1 MAMDKRVVAVLDA
14 IVNDPGITGTKLEEQ
29 FCLTRKQLSY
39 TLKKV
44 NDYLESNHFERINR
58 LKTGKLYIP
67 RHVIE
72 HFRQNQTAESEH
84 RYLFSEEERGQMII
98 FMLLTRSE
106 RLSLLHLS
114 SSLGVS
120 QNTIITDLKKVRAEA
135 IAHGLEISYDR
146 GNGYHILG
154 EELEKRYLLLNC
166 LRRVLE
172 IPVAKNI
179 IAQYHTI
186 MSTHLEKVGNVFSE
200 IEKRFKIQ
208 FTDRQLQELI
218 YFICFVLHRIESGK
232 HLVTI
237 PGSYA
242 DIIRSREFSLLQS
255 VISKINI
262 NSENELI
269 FLTALIQ
276 SSNIQSVADKY
287 FHLDAILLESVV
299 AVVANFEKISCVTIK
314 EKNELIEKIYQ
325 HWKPAWYRI
334 RYHLANTSSVYD
346 LVVKEFSHLHEMVR
360 RAAAPFEKLL
370 HCEIPDEEMAFLTV
384 LFGGWLTREG
394 VIHQIKL
401 QKTAVVVCENSA
413 TISTYLFL
421 TLQVLFPE
429 LHFTQVLSRREFE
442 RYTGHYDVVFS
453 TTHLSTSKMV
463 FVVNPSISSIQ
474 KSAFRSHVIGTL
486 QGVDPN
492 IIQIEQLLL
501 IFERFGNIIDHKGLQ
516 RALASYIYD
525 GNSGGSAAG
534 NIEPTTPP
542 LAELF
547 IQEHVQFAAE
557 LPDSWQMAIT
567 QASASLLKSGVIEP
581 RYVQVMLNKITH
593 EQPYIMLADG
603 VIIAHAGV
611 DDGALDT
618 GMALLRLPYK
628 ISVADYLLADIIIVL
643 ATCNP
648 QKHLKALAQLNEFLE
663 FHDGG
668 NVIRR
673 APNTQALIN
682 EFARYHQ

>member
-1 MAMDKRVVAVLDA
+1 MAMDKRVVAVLGT
-14 IVNDPGITGTKLEEQ
+14 IVNNPGITGTKLEEQ

-44 NDYLESNHFERINR
+44 NDYLESNHFDRISR
-58 LKTGKLYIP
+58 LKTGKLHIP
-67 RHVIE
+67 RQVIE
-72 HFRQNQTAESEH
+72 HFRHNQTSETGH
-84 RYLFSEEERGQMII
+84 RYLYSEEERGQMII
-98 FMLLTRSE
+98 FMLLIRSE

-120 QNTIITDLKKVRAEA
+120 QNTIINDLKKVRTEV
-135 IAHGLEISYDR
+135 IGQGLEISYDR
-146 GNGYHILG
+146 GKGYHILG

-172 IPVAKNI
+172 IPIAKNI
-179 IAQYHTI
+179 IAQYHNVMI
-186 MSTHLEKVGNVFSE
+186 VHLEKVGNVFSE

-208 FTDRQLQELI
+208 FTDCQLQELT

-232 HLVTI
+232 KLINI
-237 PGSYA
+237 PDSYA
-242 DIIRSREFSLLQS
+242 GIICSREFSLMQN

-262 NSENELI
+262 NSENELV

-276 SSNIQSVADKY
+276 SSNIQSIADKY
-287 FHLDAILLESVV
+287 FHLDTILLESVV
-299 AVVANFEKISCVTIK
+299 AVVDNFEKISCVTIK
-314 EKNELIEKIYQ
+314 ERNELIEKIYQ
-325 HWKPAWYRI
+325 HWKPAYYRI
-334 RYHLANTSSVYD
+334 RYHLANISSVYD

-360 RAAAPFEKLL
+360 RSAVPFEKML

-429 LHFTQVLSRREFE
+429 LHFTQVMSRREFE
-442 RYTGHYDVVFS
+442 RYIRHYDVVFS
-453 TTHLSTSKMV
+453 TTHLNTSKMV
-463 FVVNPSISSIQ
+463 FVVNPSISSIH
-474 KSAFRSHVIGTL
+474 KSAFRNHVISAL

-516 RALASYIYD
+516 RALASYIYYD
-525 GNSGGSAAG
+525 ENSVASSVDS
-534 NIEPTTPP
+534 IEPPAPSLTD
-542 LAELF
+542 LLSK
-547 IQEHVQFAAE
+547 EHVQFVSE
-557 LPDSWQMAIT
+557 LPDCWQRAII
-567 QASASLLKSGVIEP
+567 QASDSLLDAGVIEP
-581 RYVQVMLNKITH
+581 RYVQIMLNKIAE
-593 EQPYIMLADG
+593 EQPYIMLAEG
-603 VIIAHAGV
+603 IIIAHAGV
-611 DDGALDT
+611 DDGALET
-618 GMALLRLPYK
+618 GMALLRLPSK
-628 ISVADYLLADIIIVL
+628 IDFARYMQADIIIVL
-643 ATCNP
+643 ATHNP

-663 FHDGG
+663 FYNGE
-668 NVIRR
+668 NVIRC
-673 APNTQALIN
+673 ACDEYALIN
-682 EFARYHQ
+682 EIARYY

>member
-44 NDYLESNHFERINR
+44 NDYLESNHFDRINR
-58 LKTGKLYIP
+58 LKTGKLHIP

-72 HFRQNQTAESEH
+72 HFRQNQTSETEH
-84 RYLFSEEERGQMII
+84 RYLYSEEERGQMII
-98 FMLLTRSE
+98 FLLLTRNE

-120 QNTIITDLKKVRAEA
+120 QNTIINDLKKVRAEV
-135 IAHGLEISYDR
+135 IEHGLEISYDR

-179 IAQYHTI
+179 LAHYNNV
-186 MSTHLEKVGNVFSE
+186 MSDYLEKVGNVFSE

-218 YFICFVLHRIESGK
+218 YFICFVLHRIDSGK
-232 HLVTI
+232 CLVNI
-237 PGSYA
+237 PSSYA
-242 DIIRSREFSLLQS
+242 DIIGSREFTLMQS

-262 NSENELI
+262 NSENELV

-276 SSNIQSVADKY
+276 SSNIQRIADKY
-287 FHLDAILLESVV
+287 FHLDTLLLESVV
-299 AVVANFEKISCVTIK
+299 VVVDNFEKISCVTIK

-325 HWKPAWYRI
+325 HWKPAYYRI
-334 RYHLANTSSVYD
+334 RYHLTNTSSVYD

-360 RAAAPFEKLL
+360 RAAVPFETVL

-429 LHFTQVLSRREFE
+429 LHFTEVISRREFE

-453 TTHLSTSKMV
+453 TTHLNTSKMV
-463 FVVNPSISSIQ
+463 FVVNPSISSIH
-474 KSAFRSHVIGTL
+474 KSAFRNHVISAL

-525 GNSGGSAAG
+525 ENSAASAAG
-534 NIEPTTPP
+534 NIEPPTPS
-542 LAELF
+542 LTDLL
-547 IQEHVQFAAE
+547 QREHVQFATL
-557 LPDSWQMAIT
+557 LPGDWQQAIT
-567 QASASLLKSGVIEP
+567 EASASLLERGVIEP
-581 RYVQVMLNKITH
+581 RYLQIMLNKIAD

-611 DDGALDT
+611 DDGALET
-618 GMALLRLPYK
+618 GMTLLRLPSK
-628 ISVADYLLADIIIVL
+628 IDFAGYMQADIIIVL
-643 ATCNP
+643 ATNNP

-663 FHDGG
+663 FYDGG

-673 APNTQALIN
+673 AQDEYALIN
-682 EFARYHQ
+682 EFVRHS

>member
-1 MAMDKRVVAVLDA
+1 MAMDKRVVEVLDA
-14 IVNDPGITGTKLEEQ
+14 IVNDPSITGTKLEEQ

-44 NDYLESNHFERINR
+44 NDYLESNHFDRINR
-58 LKTGKLYIP
+58 LKTGKLHIP

-72 HFRQNQTAESEH
+72 YFRQNQTSVIEH

-120 QNTIITDLKKVRAEA
+120 QNTIINDLKKVRIEV
-135 IAHGLEISYDR
+135 IEHGLEVSYNR
-146 GNGYHILG
+146 GNGYHVLG

-179 IAQYHTI
+179 IAQYHNV
-186 MSTHLEKVGNVFSE
+186 MSEHLEKVGNVFSE

-218 YFICFVLHRIESGK
+218 YFICFVLHRIKSGK
-232 HLVTI
+232 DLVHI

-242 DIIRSREFSLLQS
+242 DISRSRAFTLMQS

-276 SSNIQSVADKY
+276 SSNVQSVADKY
-287 FHLDAILLESVV
+287 FHLDTLLLDSVV
-299 AVVANFEKISCVTIK
+299 AVVDNFEKISCVTIK

-325 HWKPAWYRI
+325 HWKPAYYRI
-334 RYHLANTSSVYD
+334 RYHLLNTSSVHD

-360 RAAAPFEKLL
+360 RASVPFEKLL

-394 VIHQIKL
+394 VIHQINL

-429 LHFTQVLSRREFE
+429 LHFTQMLSRREFE

-453 TTHLSTSKMV
+453 TTHLNTNKMV
-463 FVVNPSISSIQ
+463 FVVNSSISSIH
-474 KSAFRSHVIGTL
+474 KSAFRNHVLSAL

-501 IFERFGNIIDHKGLQ
+501 IFERFGNIIDHQGLQ
-516 RALASYIYD
+516 RALASYIYAE
-525 GNSGGSAAG
+525 NNAISAVGSF
-534 NIEPTTPP
+534 EPPTPS
-542 LAELF
+542 LTDLLSRA
-547 IQEHVQFAAE
+547 HVHFAAE
-557 LPDSWQMAIT
+557 LPDSWQQAIT
-567 QASASLLKSGVIEP
+567 QASASLLRTGVIEP
-581 RYVQVMLNKITH
+581 RYVQIMLNKIAE

-603 VIIAHAGV
+603 VIIAHAGI
-611 DDGALDT
+611 DDGALET
-618 GMALLRLPYK
+618 GMALLRLPRK
-628 ISVADYLLADIIIVL
+628 IAFADYMHADIIIVL
-643 ATCNP
+643 ATHNP
-648 QKHLKALAQLNEFLE
+648 QKHVKALAQLNEFLE
-663 FHDGG
+663 FYDGV
-668 NVIRR
+668 NVIRQAR
-673 APNTQALIN
+673 DEHALIM
-682 EFARYHQ
+682 EIARQH

>member
-14 IVNDPGITGTKLEEQ
+14 IVNDPGITGTKLEAQ

-44 NDYLESNHFERINR
+44 NDYLESNHFDRINR
-58 LKTGKLYIP
+58 LKTGKLHIP

-72 HFRQNQTAESEH
+72 YFRHNQTSETDH

-120 QNTIITDLKKVRAEA
+120 QNTVINDLKKVRTEV
-135 IAHGLEISYDR
+135 IEHGLEISYDR

-154 EELEKRYLLLNC
+154 EELEKRYQLLNC

-179 IAQYHTI
+179 LAQYNNV
-186 MSTHLEKVGNVFSE
+186 MGEYLEKVGNVFSE

-208 FTDRQLQELI
+208 FTDHRLQELI
-218 YFICFVLHRIESGK
+218 YFICFVLHRIDSGK
-232 HLVTI
+232 HLITI
-237 PGSYA
+237 PSSYA
-242 DIIRSREFSLLQS
+242 DIIRSREFSLIQS

-262 NSENELI
+262 NSENELV

-276 SSNIQSVADKY
+276 SSNIQSIADKY
-287 FHLDAILLESVV
+287 FQLDTILLESIV
-299 AVVANFEKISCVTIK
+299 AVVNSFEKISCVTIK

-325 HWKPAWYRI
+325 HWKPAYYRI

-346 LVVKEFSHLHEMVR
+346 LVVKEFSHLHEMVK
-360 RAAAPFEKLL
+360 RAAIPFERLL

-394 VIHQIKL
+394 VIHQIKR

-421 TLQVLFPE
+421 MLQVLFPE

-442 RYTGHYDVVFS
+442 RYTDHYDVVFS
-453 TTHLSTSKMV
+453 TAHLNTSKMV
-463 FVVNPSISSIQ
+463 FVVNPSISSIH
-474 KSAFRSHVIGTL
+474 KSAFRNHVISAL

-516 RALASYIYD
+516 HALASYIYAEK
-525 GNSGGSAAG
+525 SSASTVSR
-534 NIEPTTPP
+534 IEPSTPSLMDLLTP
-542 LAELF
+542 A
-547 IQEHVQFAAE
+547 HVHFASD

-567 QASASLLKSGVIEP
+567 QAADSLLRAEVIEP
-581 RYVQVMLNKITH
+581 RYLRSMLYKIAE

-628 ISVADYLLADIIIVL
+628 IAIADYMQADIIIVL
-643 ATCNP
+643 ATLNP

-663 FHDGG
+663 FYDGG

-673 APNTQALIN
+673 ARDEDALIN
-682 EFARYHQ
+682 ELACHQ

>member
-14 IVNDPGITGTKLEEQ
+14 IVHDPGMTGTKLEEQ

-44 NDYLESNHFERINR
+44 NDYLESNHFAPINR

-67 RHVIE
+67 RHVLE
-72 HFRQNQTAESEH
+72 HFRQNQMAETEQ

-120 QNTIITDLKKVRAEA
+120 QNTIINDLKKVRCEV
-135 IAHGLEISYDR
+135 IQHELEINYDR

-154 EELEKRYLLLNC
+154 EELEKRYLLLSC

-179 IAQYHTI
+179 IAQY
-186 MSTHLEKVGNVFSE
+186 SNVLSEYLETVGNIFSE
-200 IEKRFKIQ
+200 VEKHLKIK
-208 FTDRQLQELI
+208 FTDHHLQELI
-218 YFICFVLHRIESGK
+218 YFICFILHRIESGK
-232 HLVTI
+232 NLVVI
-237 PGSYA
+237 PDSYA
-242 DIIRSREFSLLQS
+242 DIIHSREFTLMQS

-276 SSNIQSVADKY
+276 SSNIQSIADKY
-287 FHLDAILLESVV
+287 FHLDTILLESVV
-299 AVVANFEKISCVTIK
+299 AVVDSFEKISCVTIK

-325 HWKPAWYRI
+325 HWKPAYYRI
-334 RYHLANTSSVYD
+334 RYHLTNTSSVYD
-346 LVVKEFSHLHEMVR
+346 LVVKEFSHLHEIVR
-360 RAAAPFEKLL
+360 RAAEPFETLL

-401 QKTAVVVCENSA
+401 QKTALVVCENSA
-413 TISTYLFL
+413 TVSTYLYL

-429 LHFTQVLSRREFE
+429 LHFTQMLSRREFE
-442 RYTGHYDVVFS
+442 RFTGHYDVVFA
-453 TTHLSTSKMV
+453 TTHLNTSKMV
-463 FVVNPSISSIQ
+463 FVVNPSISNIH
-474 KSAFRSHVIGTL
+474 KSAFRNHVISAL

-516 RALASYIYD
+516 RALASYIYAE
-525 GNSGGSAAG
+525 NNTASAGGG
-534 NIEPTTPP
+534 FEPPTPS
-542 LAELF
+542 LIDLLGKA
-547 IQEHVQFAAE
+547 HVQFAAE
-557 LPDSWQMAIT
+557 LSGSWQQAIT
-567 QASASLLKSGVIEP
+567 RASASLLQSGIIEP
-581 RYVQVMLNKITH
+581 RYVQIMLNKIAE

-603 VIIAHAGV
+603 IIIAHAGV

-618 GMALLRLPYK
+618 GMALLRLPCK
-628 ISVADYLLADIIIVL
+628 IAFADYMQADIIIVL
-643 ATCNP
+643 ATHNP

-663 FHDGG
+663 FYDGG
-668 NVIRR
+668 NVIRQ
-673 APNTQALIN
+673 AQDESALIN
-682 EFARYHQ
+682 EIACHL

>member
-1 MAMDKRVVAVLDA
+1 MAMDKRVVEVLDA
-14 IVNDPGITGTKLEEQ
+14 IVNDPSITGTKLEEQ

-44 NDYLESNHFERINR
+44 NDYLESNDFDRINR
-58 LKTGKLYIP
+58 LKTGKLHIP
-67 RHVIE
+67 RYVIE
-72 HFRQNQTAESEH
+72 YFRQNQTSETEH

-120 QNTIITDLKKVRAEA
+120 QNTIINDLKKVRIEV
-135 IAHGLEISYDR
+135 IEHGLEISYDR

-154 EELEKRYLLLNC
+154 EELEKRYFLLNC

-179 IAQYHTI
+179 IAQYNNV
-186 MSTHLEKVGNVFSE
+186 MSEYLEKVGNVFSE

-232 HLVTI
+232 NLVHI
-237 PGSYA
+237 PSSYA
-242 DIIRSREFSLLQS
+242 DISRSRAFTLMQS

-276 SSNIQSVADKY
+276 SSNIQSIADKY
-287 FHLDAILLESVV
+287 FHLDTILLESVV
-299 AVVANFEKISCVTIK
+299 AVVDGFEKISCVTIK

-325 HWKPAWYRI
+325 HWKPAYYRI
-334 RYHLANTSSVYD
+334 RYHLPNTSSAYD

-360 RAAAPFEKLL
+360 RASVPFETLL

-394 VIHQIKL
+394 VIHQINL

-429 LHFTQVLSRREFE
+429 LHFTQMLSRREFE

-453 TTHLSTSKMV
+453 TTHLNTSKMV
-463 FVVNPSISSIQ
+463 FVVNPSISSIH
-474 KSAFRSHVIGTL
+474 KSAFRNHVLSAL

-501 IFERFGNIIDHKGLQ
+501 IFERFGNIVDHKGLQ
-516 RALASYIYD
+516 RALASYIYAE
-525 GNSGGSAAG
+525 SSAASSVG
-534 NIEPTTPP
+534 SFEPPTPS
-542 LAELF
+542 LTDLLSHA
-547 IQEHVQFAAE
+547 HVQFAAE
-557 LPDSWQMAIT
+557 LPDSWQLAIT
-567 QASASLLKSGVIEP
+567 QASASLLHTGIIEP
-581 RYVQVMLNKITH
+581 RYVQIMLNKIAE

-611 DDGALDT
+611 DDGALET

-628 ISVADYLLADIIIVL
+628 IAFADYMQADVIIVL
-643 ATCNP
+643 ATHNP
-648 QKHLKALAQLNEFLE
+648 QRHLKALAQLNEFLE
-663 FHDGG
+663 FYDGG

-673 APNTQALIN
+673 AQDECTLIN
-682 EFARYHQ
+682 EIARHH

>member
-44 NDYLESNHFERINR
+44 NDYLESNHFDRINR
-58 LKTGKLYIP
+58 LKTGKLHIP

-72 HFRQNQTAESEH
+72 HFRQNQTSETEH
-84 RYLFSEEERGQMII
+84 RYLYSEEERGQMII
-98 FMLLTRSE
+98 FMLLTRNE

-120 QNTIITDLKKVRAEA
+120 QNTIINDLKKVRAEV
-135 IAHGLEISYDR
+135 IEHGLEISYDR

-179 IAQYHTI
+179 LAHYNNV
-186 MSTHLEKVGNVFSE
+186 MRDYLEKVGNVFSE

-218 YFICFVLHRIESGK
+218 YFICFVLHRIYSGK
-232 HLVTI
+232 GLINI
-237 PGSYA
+237 PSSYA
-242 DIIRSREFSLLQS
+242 DIIDSREFTLMQS

-262 NSENELI
+262 NSENELV

-276 SSNIQSVADKY
+276 SSNIQSIADKY
-287 FHLDAILLESVV
+287 FHLDTLLLESVV
-299 AVVANFEKISCVTIK
+299 AVVDNFEKISCVTIK

-325 HWKPAWYRI
+325 HWKPAYYRI
-334 RYHLANTSSVYD
+334 RYHLTNTSSVYD

-360 RAAAPFEKLL
+360 RAAVPFEAVL

-394 VIHQIKL
+394 VIHQINL
-401 QKTAVVVCENSA
+401 QKTAMVVCENSA

-429 LHFTQVLSRREFE
+429 LHFTEVMSRREFE

-453 TTHLSTSKMV
+453 TTHLNTNKMV
-463 FVVNPSISSIQ
+463 FVVNPSISSIH
-474 KSAFRSHVIGTL
+474 KSAFRNHVIGAL

-525 GNSGGSAAG
+525 ENNTASAAG
-534 NIEPTTPP
+534 NIEPPTPS
-542 LAELF
+542 LTDLL
-547 IQEHVQFAAE
+547 QREHVQFATS
-557 LPDSWQMAIT
+557 LPGDWQQAIT
-567 QASASLLKSGVIEP
+567 EASSSLLENGVIEP
-581 RYVQVMLNKITH
+581 RYLQIMLNKIAD

-611 DDGALDT
+611 DDGALET
-618 GMALLRLPYK
+618 GMTLLRLPSK
-628 ISVADYLLADIIIVL
+628 IDFAGYMQADIIIVL
-643 ATCNP
+643 ATHNP

-663 FHDGG
+663 FYDGG

-673 APNTQALIN
+673 AQDEYALIN
-682 EFARYHQ
+682 EFIRHS

>member
-1 MAMDKRVVAVLDA
+1 MAMDKRVIAVLDA
-14 IVNDPGITGTKLEEQ
+14 IVNDPGITGTKLEKQ

-44 NDYLESNHFERINR
+44 NDFLESNHFERINR
-58 LKTGKLYIP
+58 LKTGKIHIP

-72 HFRQNQTAESEH
+72 YFRQNQTSEAGH
-84 RYLFSEEERGQMII
+84 RYLFSEEERGKMII
-98 FMLLTRSE
+98 FMLLARNE

-114 SSLGVS
+114 SALGVS
-120 QNTIITDLKKVRAEA
+120 QNTIINDLKKVRNDA
-135 IAHGLEISYDR
+135 IEHGLEIIYDR

-154 EELEKRYLLLNC
+154 DELSKRYLLLNC

-172 IPVAKNI
+172 IPMAKNI
-179 IAQYHTI
+179 IAQYNNV
-186 MSTHLEKVGNVFSE
+186 MSEHLEAVGSAFSE

-218 YFICFVLHRIESGK
+218 YFICFILHRIESGK
-232 HLVTI
+232 NLVTI
-237 PGSYA
+237 PSSYA
-242 DIIRSREFSLLQS
+242 DIIRSREFTLMQS

-276 SSNIQSVADKY
+276 SSNIQSTADKY
-287 FHLDAILLESVV
+287 FHLDTILLESVV
-299 AVVANFEKISCVTIK
+299 AVVDSFEKISCVTIK

-325 HWKPAWYRI
+325 HWKPAYYRI
-334 RYHLANTSSVYD
+334 RYHLTNTGSAYD

-360 RAAAPFEKLL
+360 RASVTFERLL

-394 VIHQIKL
+394 VIHQINM

-413 TISTYLFL
+413 TISTYLYL

-429 LHFTQVLSRREFE
+429 LHFTQMLSRREFE

-463 FVVNPSISSIQ
+463 FVVNPSISSIH
-474 KSAFRSHVIGTL
+474 KNAFRSHVISVL

-525 GNSGGSAAG
+525 ENSAASSAS
-534 NIEPTTPP
+534 NLELPTPS
-542 LAELF
+542 LIDLLGKA
-547 IQEHVQFAAE
+547 HVQFATE
-557 LPDSWQMAIT
+557 LPDSWQQAIS
-567 QASASLLKSGVIEP
+567 QASVSVLHAGVIEP
-581 RYVQVMLNKITH
+581 RYVQTMLKKIAE

-628 ISVADYLLADIIIVL
+628 IAFADYMQADIIIVL
-643 ATCNP
+643 ATHNP

-663 FHDGG
+663 FYDGG

-673 APNTQALIN
+673 AQDESALIK
-682 EFARYHQ
+682 EIASHL

>member
-14 IVNDPGITGTKLEEQ
+14 IVNDPSMTGAKLEEQ

-44 NDYLESNHFERINR
+44 NDYLESNHFDPINR
-58 LKTGKLYIP
+58 LKTGKLHIP
-67 RHVIE
+67 RHVVE
-72 HFRQNQTAESEH
+72 HFRQNQTAESEQ

-120 QNTIITDLKKVRAEA
+120 QNTIINDLKKVRGEV
-135 IAHGLEISYDR
+135 IEHGLEINYDR

-154 EELEKRYLLLNC
+154 EELEKRYLLLSC

-179 IAQYHTI
+179 IAQYNNV
-186 MSTHLEKVGNVFSE
+186 MSEHLETVGNIFSE

-232 HLVTI
+232 NLVTI
-237 PGSYA
+237 PDSYA
-242 DIIRSREFSLLQS
+242 DIIRSREFILMQS

-262 NSENELI
+262 NSENELV

-276 SSNIQSVADKY
+276 SSNIQSIADKY
-287 FHLDAILLESVV
+287 FHLDTLLLESVV
-299 AVVANFEKISCVTIK
+299 AVVDSFEKISCVTIK

-325 HWKPAWYRI
+325 HWKPAYYRI

-360 RAAAPFEKLL
+360 RAALPFETLL

-413 TISTYLFL
+413 TISTYLYL

-429 LHFTQVLSRREFE
+429 LHFTQMLSRREFE
-442 RYTGHYDVVFS
+442 RFTGHYDVVFA
-453 TTHLSTSKMV
+453 TTHLNTSKMV
-463 FVVNPSISSIQ
+463 FVVNPSIGAIH
-474 KSAFRSHVIGTL
+474 KSAFRNHVISAL

-501 IFERFGNIIDHKGLQ
+501 IFERFGNIIDHQGLQ
-516 RALASYIYD
+516 RALASYIYAE
-525 GNSGGSAAG
+525 NSPASSVGSF
-534 NIEPTTPP
+534 EPPTPS
-542 LAELF
+542 LIDLLGKA
-547 IQEHVQFAAE
+547 HVRFAAE
-557 LPDSWQMAIT
+557 LPGSWQQAIT
-567 QASASLLKSGVIEP
+567 QASASLLQSGVIEP
-581 RYVQVMLNKITH
+581 RYVKIMLNKIAE

-628 ISVADYLLADIIIVL
+628 IAFADYMQADIIIVL
-643 ATCNP
+643 ATHNP

-663 FHDGG
+663 FYDGG

-673 APNTQALIN
+673 AQDESALIN
-682 EFARYHQ
+682 EITRHI

>member
-14 IVNDPGITGTKLEEQ
+14 IVNEPGITGTKLEEQ
-29 FCLTRKQLSY
+29 FRLTRKQLSY

-44 NDYLESNHFERINR
+44 NDYLESNHFDRINR
-58 LKTGKLYIP
+58 LKTGKLHIP

-72 HFRQNQTAESEH
+72 HFRQNQTAQTDH

-120 QNTIITDLKKVRAEA
+120 QNTIITDLKKVRLEVMT
-135 IAHGLEISYDR
+135 HSLEISYDR

-179 IAQYHTI
+179 IAQYNNV
-186 MSTHLEKVGNVFSE
+186 MSEHLEKVGQIFSE

-218 YFICFVLHRIESGK
+218 YFISFVLHRIKSGK

-242 DIIRSREFSLLQS
+242 DIIRSREFTLMQS
-255 VISKINI
+255 VVSKINI
-262 NSENELI
+262 NSDNELI

-276 SSNIQSVADKY
+276 SSNIQSIADKY
-287 FHLDAILLESVV
+287 FHLDTILLESVV
-299 AVVANFEKISCVTIK
+299 AVVDSFEKISCVTIK

-325 HWKPAWYRI
+325 HWKPAYYRI
-334 RYHLANTSSVYD
+334 RYHLPNTSSVYD

-360 RAAAPFEKLL
+360 RAAVPFEKLL
-370 HCEIPDEEMAFLTV
+370 HCVIPDEEMAFLTV

-394 VIHQIKL
+394 VIHQINL
-401 QKTAVVVCENSA
+401 QKTAVVMCENSA

-429 LHFTQVLSRREFE
+429 LHFTHVLSRREFE

-453 TTHLSTSKMV
+453 TTHLNTSKIV
-463 FVVNPSISSIQ
+463 FVVNPSISNIH
-474 KSAFRSHVIGTL
+474 KSAFRNHVISAL

-525 GNSGGSAAG
+525 ENNTANAVGSM
-534 NIEPTTPP
+534 EPPTPS
-542 LAELF
+542 LTDLLTK
-547 IQEHVQFAAE
+547 EHVQFAAE

-567 QASASLLKSGVIEP
+567 LASESLLRSGVIES
-581 RYVQVMLNKITH
+581 RYVQIMLHKITE
-593 EQPYIMLADG
+593 EQPWIMLADG

-628 ISVADYLLADIIIVL
+628 IAIADYMQADIIIVL
-643 ATCNP
+643 ATHNP

-663 FHDGG
+663 FYDGG

-673 APNTQALIN
+673 ALDEYALIN
-682 EFARYHQ
+682 ELVHHH

>member
-14 IVNDPGITGTKLEEQ
+14 IVNDPSMTGTKLEKQ

-44 NDYLESNHFERINR
+44 NDYLESNHFAPINR

-67 RHVIE
+67 RHVLE
-72 HFRQNQTAESEH
+72 HFRQNQMAETDQ

-120 QNTIITDLKKVRAEA
+120 QNTIMNDLKKVRCEV
-135 IAHGLEISYDR
+135 IQHGLKISYDR
-146 GNGYHILG
+146 GNGYHIIG
-154 EELEKRYLLLNC
+154 EELEKRYLLLSY
-166 LRRVLE
+166 LRQVLE

-179 IAQYHTI
+179 IAQY
-186 MSTHLEKVGNVFSE
+186 SNVLSEYLETVGNIFSE
-200 IEKRFKIQ
+200 IEKHLKIQ

-218 YFICFVLHRIESGK
+218 YFICFILHRIESGK
-232 HLVTI
+232 ALLTI
-237 PGSYA
+237 PDSYA
-242 DIIRSREFSLLQS
+242 DIIRSREFTLMQS
-255 VISKINI
+255 IISKINI
-262 NSENELI
+262 NSKNEII

-276 SSNIQSVADKY
+276 SSNIQSIADKY
-287 FHLDAILLESVV
+287 FHLDTILLESVV
-299 AVVANFEKISCVTIK
+299 AVVDSFEKISCVTIK

-325 HWKPAWYRI
+325 HWKPAYYRI
-334 RYHLANTSSVYD
+334 RYHLTNTSSVYD
-346 LVVKEFSHLHEMVR
+346 LVVKEFSHLHEIVR
-360 RAAAPFEKLL
+360 RAAVPFETIL

-413 TISTYLFL
+413 TISTYLYL

-429 LHFTQVLSRREFE
+429 LHFTQMLSLREFE
-442 RYTGHYDVVFS
+442 RFTGHYDVVFA
-453 TTHLSTSKMV
+453 TTHLNTSKMV
-463 FVVNPSISSIQ
+463 FVVNPSISSIH
-474 KSAFRSHVIGTL
+474 KSVFRNHVISVL

-516 RALASYIYD
+516 RALASYIYAE
-525 GNSGGSAAG
+525 NSTVHAKDNFGP
-534 NIEPTTPP
+534 PTPSLVDLLGKT
-542 LAELF
+542 
-547 IQEHVQFAAE
+547 HVQFATE
-557 LPDSWQMAIT
+557 LSGSWQQAINR
-567 QASASLLKSGVIEP
+567 ASASLLQSGIIEP
-581 RYVQVMLNKITH
+581 RYVQIMLNKIAE

-603 VIIAHAGV
+603 IIIAHAGV
-611 DDGALDT
+611 DDGAIDT
-618 GMALLRLPYK
+618 GMALLRLPGK
-628 ISVADYLLADIIIVL
+628 ISFADYMQADIIIVL
-643 ATCNP
+643 ATHNP

-663 FHDGG
+663 FYDGG

-673 APNTQALIN
+673 AQDESALIK
-682 EFARYHQ
+682 EIAHHL